1 MCASLRKV
9 NSHRRH
15 GSQDERARVDIEPA
29 HRMHYSTSSENV
41 TPDATMSDHGEI
53 NMSEAKGALSGI
65 TVLDLT
71 RVLAGPYCTQ
81 MLGDLGADVIK
92 IERPGA
98 GDDTRKFAPPFMSGP
113 DGTDTSES
121 AYFMS
126 ANRNKR
132 SVEIDLSSE
141 TGQAIVR
148 EIALKADV
156 LVENFKTGN
165 LARYGLGYDDLKEAN
180 PKLVYC
186 SITGFG
192 QTGPYSS
199 RPGYDFLIQGMGGIM
214 SLTGEADGEPQKVGV
229 PIADIMSGMFAAVAV
244 NGALRHAAVTG
255 EGQYI
260 DIGMLDTQVAWLVN
274 QGMNFIHSGEAERL
288 GNAHP
293 NIVPYQVFETSDGH
307 IVVAVGNDNQFKVF
321 AGIIGEPDL
330 PENPIFA
337 TNAARVGNRTEVVAH
352 LQAIIKQ
359 KSSAHWLTELEANKI
374 GCGPINTLDQVFNDP
389 HVKAREMVVN
399 VPHPLAGPDGAAL
412 IASPLKLSGTPVAYR
427 HHPPLLGQHT
437 DEVLAEVLGYDEA
450 KIIDLRKSGA
460 IGS

>member
-1 MCASLRKV
+1 MADT
-9 NSHRRH
+9 N
-15 GSQDERARVDIEPA
+15 
-29 HRMHYSTSSENV
+29 
-41 TPDATMSDHGEI
+41 
-53 NMSEAKGALSGI
+53 GALSGV

-98 GDDTRKFAPPFMSGP
+98 GDDTRRFAPPFMAGP
-113 DGTDTSES
+113 DGEDSSES

-132 SVEIDLSSE
+132 SVEVDLSSE

-148 EIALKADV
+148 EIAMKADV

-165 LARYGLGYDDLKEAN
+165 LARYGLGYDDLKDAN

-192 QTGPYSS
+192 QTGPYAS

-293 NIVPYQVFETSDGH
+293 NIVPYQVFETADGH
-307 IVVAVGNDNQFKVF
+307 IVVAVGNDTQFKVF
-321 AGIIGEPDL
+321 AGILGEPDL
-330 PENPIFA
+330 PDNPTFA
-337 TNAARVGNRTEVVAH
+337 TNAARVSNRAEVVAH
-352 LQAIIKQ
+352 LQSIMKTRP
-359 KSSAHWLTELEANKI
+359 SAEWLAELEANKI
-374 GCGPINTLDQVFNDP
+374 GCGPINTLDQVFDDP

-399 VPHPLAGPDGAAL
+399 VPHPLAGPDGATL
-412 IASPLKLSGTPVAYR
+412 IASPLKLSGTPVEYR

-437 DEVLAEVLGYDEA
+437 DEVLREVLGYDDE
-450 KIIDLRKSGA
+450 KIDELRNAGA
-460 IGS
+460 IG